1 MKLIVQIPCLNE
13 EETLPAT
20 LADIPRQIDGIAA
33 VEVLIID
40 DGSTDRTAA
49 VAREHGADHVVQ
61 FPQNR
66 GLGYAFKTG
75 FDTCLKLG
83 ADIIVNTDADNQY
96 NGADIEKLVAPI
108 LARIFPRRSVTP

>member
-13 EETLPAT
+13 AETLPAT
-20 LADIPRQIDGIAA
+20 LADIPRQIDGIDA

-40 DGSTDRTAA
+40 DGSTDHTAA
-49 VAREHGADHVVQ
+49 IAREHGADHVVR

-75 FDTCLKLG
+75 FATSITFMSTCS
-83 ADIIVNTDADNQY
+83 
-96 NGADIEKLVAPI
+96 PI
-108 LARIFPRRSVTP
+108 FFCFWFSVTKRSFLLP